1 MAKELENYW
10 FERIGGRC
18 NARTI
23 SWQGGLLIT
32 LYIMAVT
39 AATALL
45 IDRTI
50 IGFLAAIGLASGT
63 FLWIAAVKTRG
74 GLGW

>member
-1 MAKELENYW
+1 MAPELENYW
-10 FERIGGRC
+10 FERVGGRC

-23 SWQGGLLIT
+23 SWQGGLLIS
-32 LYIMAVT
+32 LYILAVT
-39 AATALL
+39 AVTTLL

-50 IGFLAAIGLASGT
+50 IGFLAALVLTTGI
-63 FLWIAAVKTRG
+63 FLWIAAAKTRG

>member
-1 MAKELENYW
+1 MAEELENYW
-10 FERIGGRC
+10 FERVGGRC

-23 SWQGGLLIT
+23 SWQGGTLIT
-32 LYIMAVT
+32 LYILAVT

-45 IDRTI
+45 MDRTL
-50 IGFLAAIGLASGT
+50 IGFLAAIVLATGI
-63 FLWIAAVKTRG
+63 FLWIAAAKTRG